1 MPPEK
6 VAFIKPATIPAPL
19 NPPDGRYSALLTF
32 IREHW
37 DDTVRHSPDDHGNHI
52 GLPLPFTV
60 PCRRD
65 GFQDLY
71 YWDTFYANEGLLAQG
86 RVDLARDNADNML
99 HLVARYGF
107 MPNGNRT
114 FFLTR
119 SQPPHLALMVD
130 RIFAHTG
137 DLAWLEKAL
146 PGLEVEHA
154 FWQANRLAPCGLN
167 HYGHQA
173 SDAELLS
180 MWDNPDGRPG
190 HAKEVPITDA
200 DKIRVAGYSY
210 AECESGWDFSP
221 RFGHRATDFCP
232 ADLNALLYA
241 AERIIAHGHRLLGRV
256 QRSAD
261 WENRATRRAALM
273 RHLLWSLELGAF
285 ADYDHMHDRRS
296 AQVSVAM
303 FYPVWLG
310 VTNAAESASTLDLLP
325 RLERPHGITTCEPG
339 PRERLCQWDAP
350 NAWPPLQYAT
360 VRALE
365 AGGRTDDARRVANA
379 HLETVA
385 RNLAGTGDLWE
396 KYNAETGDIQVQNE
410 YKMPA
415 MMGWTAG
422 VCAALAEVSPS

>member
-1 MPPEK
+1 VQP
-6 VAFIKPATIPAPL
+6 PATPSP
-19 NPPDGRYSALLTF
+19 RYEALLTF
-32 IREHW
+32 IRDHW
-37 DDTVRHSPDDHGNHI
+37 DDTVRTAPDDHGNHI

-86 RVDLARDNADNML
+86 RVALARDNVDNML

-130 RIFAHTG
+130 RVFAHTG
-137 DLAWLEKAL
+137 DLAWLDRAL
-146 PGLEVEHA
+146 VGLEVEHA

-173 SDAELLS
+173 PAAELLAS
-180 MWDNPDGRPG
+180 WDNPDGRPG
-190 HAKEVPITDA
+190 HAKKVPATDA
-200 DKIRVAGYSY
+200 DKIRIAGYSY

-221 RFGHRATDFCP
+221 RFAHRSPDFCP
-232 ADLNALLYA
+232 SDLNALLYA
-241 AERIIAHGHRLLGRV
+241 AECVIARSHRALGRE
-256 QRSAD
+256 QRSAE
-261 WENRATRRAALM
+261 WATRAERRAALM
-273 RHLLWSLELGAF
+273 RRLLWSPELGAF
-285 ADYDHMHDRRS
+285 ADYDHVNQRHS
-296 AQVSVAM
+296 TQVSVAL

-310 VTNAAESASTLDLLP
+310 VANTEEAARTLDLLP
-325 RLERPHGITTCEPG
+325 RLERAHGILTCEPG

-365 AGGRTDDARRVANA
+365 AGGRHADARRVASA
-379 HLETVA
+379 FLDTVA
-385 RNLAGTGDLWE
+385 RNLTATGDLWE
-396 KYNAETGDIQVQNE
+396 KYNADTGDIQVRNE
-410 YKMPA
+410 YQMPA

-422 VCAALAEVSPS
+422 ICAALAEKAPNGECLLK